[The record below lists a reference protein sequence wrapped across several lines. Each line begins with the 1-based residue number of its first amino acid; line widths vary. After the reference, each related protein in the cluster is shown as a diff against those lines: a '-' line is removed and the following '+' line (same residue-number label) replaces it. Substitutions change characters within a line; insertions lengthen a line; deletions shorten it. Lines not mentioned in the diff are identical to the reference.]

1 MSEDETHL
9 GQIESDEIK
18 KIVNIIYGSK
28 PEDAI
33 KGDTDTDEHA
43 EIAKQLDSLETPKP
57 GFWKKRKKTF

>member
-1 MSEDETHL
+1 M
-9 GQIESDEIK
+9 
-18 KIVNIIYGSK
+18 IYGSK

-33 KGDTDTDEHA
+33 KGDMDTDEHA